1 MREYSFKRGFRASEE
16 RLVEEMRK
24 NFDSF
29 EKREGGYIARI
40 EDAEFEIHLEEK
52 KLTVGTSKPGKGSA
66 EVLKR
71 YNDFI
76 EAFTGYSAKE
86 RRKKMLKEM
95 NSSPPLI
102 SVS

>member
-24 NFDSF
+24 SFDSF
-29 EKREGGYIARI
+29 EKREDRYTGRI
-40 EDAEFEIHLEEK
+40 EDAEFELHLEEK
-52 KLTVGTSKPGKGSA
+52 KLTVSTSKPGKGSA

-71 YNDFI
+71 YNYFI
-76 EAFTGYSAKE
+76 ESFTGYSAKE

-95 NSSPPLI
+95 NNSPP
-102 SVS
+102 